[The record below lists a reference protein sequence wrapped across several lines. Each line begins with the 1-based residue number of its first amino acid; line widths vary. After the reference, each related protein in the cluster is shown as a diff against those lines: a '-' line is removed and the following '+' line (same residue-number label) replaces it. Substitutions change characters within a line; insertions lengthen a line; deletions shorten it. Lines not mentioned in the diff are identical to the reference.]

1 HRTSAVYSVR
11 PREKPPTS
19 SSCTG
24 AFSMPRHCW
33 RSRATRF
40 WMSRWPP
47 ASERTSIFPEFF
59 GDRWAY
65 RPATI
70 APSCDG
76 SLPFDTQLERCCTRE
91 REFITIAQLDSYS
104 RLDLTVVH

>member
-1 HRTSAVYSVR
+1 
-11 PREKPPTS
+11 
-19 SSCTG
+19 
-24 AFSMPRHCW
+24 MPRHCW

-104 RLDLTVVH
+104 RLDLTVVHESPIRAVEVDEIAAVATLVNFAVEA